1 MNDYDRIAWI
11 YDELA
16 RLIFRGNLLKS
27 QTHYLSDL
35 KPNDRILIIGG
46 GTGKVL
52 EALSLLD
59 IPLEIDFIEPST
71 PMIEKAR
78 KRMLDSS
85 NLIVNFQQVTLEAF
99 TPRSKY
105 DCVCCFYFFDLF
117 KEHSLKEH
125 MDRIKTMMTESSNLL
140 VADFNNQKANWWKK
154 ALSATMHWFF
164 KMTTQ
169 LESNK
174 LKNIDSLLLDSG
186 FRKEKEVH
194 FFSRFIFSAIYQK
207 EVS

>member
-1 MNDYDRIAWI
+1 LNYYDRIAWI
-11 YDELA
+11 YDVLA

-52 EALSLLD
+52 EALNRLD
-59 IPLEIDFIEPST
+59 ILLEIDFIEPST
-71 PMIEKAR
+71 AMIEKAR

-85 NLIVNFQQVTLEAF
+85 NLMVNFQQVTLESF
-99 TPRSKY
+99 TVRSKY
-105 DCVCCFYFFDLF
+105 DWVCCFYFLDLF

-125 MDRIKTMMTESSNLL
+125 LYRIKTMMNEGANLL
-140 VADFNNQKANWWKK
+140 VADFNNRESNWWKRL
-154 ALSATMHWFF
+154 LSAIMHWFF

-186 FRKEKEVH
+186 FRKEKEAH

-207 EVS
+207 EVF